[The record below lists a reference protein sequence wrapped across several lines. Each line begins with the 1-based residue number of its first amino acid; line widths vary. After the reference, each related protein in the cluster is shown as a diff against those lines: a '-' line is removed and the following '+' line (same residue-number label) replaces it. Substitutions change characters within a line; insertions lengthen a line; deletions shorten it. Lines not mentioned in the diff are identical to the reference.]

1 MEVLQLQD
9 EKEIW
14 LYTPKKPYELAW
26 LAGQLQGAACILI
39 VDDQKISIDRKN
51 QISMDIVFSGCEWV
65 ACLGYD
71 GSDWDDRLDWSYL
84 ESIDYDV
91 SFDEVLLTSWHDD
104 ETLDDVL
111 ELLLSC
117 AARNDEPFGK
127 VAVILLGSDNYSV
140 AGIKQAITDLLK
152 RWAN

>member
-1 MEVLQLQD
+1 
-9 EKEIW
+9 
-14 LYTPKKPYELAW
+14 
-26 LAGQLQGAACILI
+26 
-39 VDDQKISIDRKN
+39 
-51 QISMDIVFSGCEWV
+51 MDIVFSGCEWV

-71 GSDWDDRLDWSYL
+71 GSDWDNRLDWFYL

-117 AARNDEPFGK
+117 AARNDEPFGR